1 MSVERV
7 REGEEPSA
15 VIASYGFC
23 RTTIYKWLNTVKG
36 RGRGLAALRS
46 RKGTGRPRKLTAV
59 QERQVFRWINGKDPR
74 QYGFDFGLWTRQV
87 VAELVA
93 DRFGVKLS
101 LASVGKLLAELGLTP
116 QKPLMRAYERDPA
129 AIEVWKRDTYP
140 SIAARAK
147 RLGAEIY
154 FWDESG
160 FRADAVQGRTWGVKG
175 ETPIVAVP
183 GKRQS
188 VSAASAVNAKGAF
201 WFATYKGGMRAD
213 LFVAM
218 LKQIMRRRR
227 KPLFLVIDSLPAH
240 KAKLVRDYVE
250 TTNGK
255 LKLYF
260 LPGYAPELNPDELV
274 WSHMKRTGTAKR
286 PLASNELLQ
295 ERIEADLINIQ
306 NNRALVRSF
315 FKAPDVAYIADGW
328 RAPRLLRLADL
339 LIGDHEIG
347 KTETGASR
355 MIRPRRWQS
364 LPRFALT
371 ADRRFREC
379 PDTPRDSSGVRAIA
393 FSLCTPLLRDTRRRE
408 NEKLE
413 VPLHRP
419 SQEPVRTALLA
430 SVTASS

>member
-23 RTTIYKWLNTVKG
+23 RTTIYKWLNMVKG

-116 QKPLMRAYERDPA
+116 QKPLMRDDPHDARPGSNRGLEAITGLMALRHEATPERRFISGMNPA
-129 AIEVWKRDTYP
+129 FVPMRCKAGPGASRARRRLLRYLASDNQPRQLPP
-140 SIAARAK
+140 SMPKA
-147 RLGAEIY
+147 
-154 FWDESG
+154 
-160 FRADAVQGRTWGVKG
+160 
-175 ETPIVAVP
+175 
-183 GKRQS
+183 
-188 VSAASAVNAKGAF
+188 AF

-250 TTNGK
+250 TTNDK

-315 FKAPDVAYIADGW
+315 FKAPDVAYIADG
-328 RAPRLLRLADL
+328 
-339 LIGDHEIG
+339 
-347 KTETGASR
+347 
-355 MIRPRRWQS
+355 
-364 LPRFALT
+364 
-371 ADRRFREC
+371 
-379 PDTPRDSSGVRAIA
+379 
-393 FSLCTPLLRDTRRRE
+393 
-408 NEKLE
+408 
-413 VPLHRP
+413 
-419 SQEPVRTALLA
+419 
-430 SVTASS
+430 